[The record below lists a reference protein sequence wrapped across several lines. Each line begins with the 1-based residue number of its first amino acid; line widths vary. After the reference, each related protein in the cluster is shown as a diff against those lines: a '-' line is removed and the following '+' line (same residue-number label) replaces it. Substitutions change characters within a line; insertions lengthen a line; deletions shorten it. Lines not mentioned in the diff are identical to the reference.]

1 MRDGV
6 RSRGRSALRRPTRGR
21 RPLCSLPPQVI
32 PLSGLC
38 PHRLAGQAGGRD
50 ERLAPPPGP
59 FSRAPTPP
67 LPSFPT
73 ALRQRD
79 APSRLS
85 RTARVVP
92 ASCWVFRGRRLGP
105 SGASCCAGGSG
116 SGPPSPSS
124 LPSGAGIVPVSLS
137 APPPPMASFASPSSP
152 VSSLLG
158 FPVAGQIPLFRHS
171 SVSSW
176 DPVSTPPDHQGLRGC
191 QGHRVRARGRAC
203 VRSRVRGGDRAVSSR
218 LSLRLALWQPSL
230 RPSRTPLRRG
240 PLRSPRPGPPRSALL
255 LPGPSLRRTLVPTP
269 WIFACSV
276 HRQEPRF

>member
-1 MRDGV
+1 MRGSLRHPAPSPAPPPRPCRPSPPRCANAMPPPASPARPVWSPRPAGSFVGV
-6 RSRGRSALRRPTRGR
+6 VLARLALPAAPGAQGLDRRPRPAAFRGRNRPRESLRRP
-21 RPLCSLPPQVI
+21 
-32 PLSGLC
+32 
-38 PHRLAGQAGGRD
+38 
-50 ERLAPPPGP
+50 PPP
-59 FSRAPTPP
+59 
-67 LPSFPT
+67 
-73 ALRQRD
+73 
-79 APSRLS
+79 
-85 RTARVVP
+85 
-92 ASCWVFRGRRLGP
+92 
-105 SGASCCAGGSG
+105 
-116 SGPPSPSS
+116 
-124 LPSGAGIVPVSLS
+124 I
-137 APPPPMASFASPSSP
+137 ASFASPSSP